1 MKTLK
6 SKIAALVS
14 FCFMMLMIQSASAQ
28 NMAQSLKDKTPEQRA
43 QIQTGM
49 MKTKLKLDSAQVLK
63 VQDINLK
70 YAQKLDPV
78 IKGDGG
84 KLSKFR
90 QLKSIQK
97 DKEKELKAVFTASQ
111 FKQYQQ
117 LQAEMKEKLKDY
129 RSNN

>member
-6 SKIAALVS
+6 SKTAALITS
-14 FCFMMLMIQSASAQ
+14 CFILLMVQSASAQ

-43 QIQTGM
+43 QMQTNM
-49 MKTKLKLDSAQVLK
+49 MKAKLKLDSAQVLK
-63 VQDINLK
+63 VQGINLK

-97 DKEKELKAVFTASQ
+97 DKEKELKVVFTANQ
-111 FKQYQQ
+111 FKEYQQ